1 MAKIFIVDDPKSGN
15 KELYER
21 VLNLGGHDL
30 LRTSSTTDIL
40 KPLFMFKPDIIIMD
54 IKSGDNSN
62 IANIRELKKHPN
74 FSETP
79 ILVILDEAAADIN
92 LAISAG
98 ASEYILKPIRETEL
112 TSRISL
118 LLNRM
123 NLFSDE
129 FAPGTLF
136 KNKYKIKSLLGK
148 GGDSTVYH
156 AINTE
161 TYPEIDVALKILQLR
176 KDAENFTQQFERET
190 SELSRLDHPNI
201 VKLLDHGNHDGTFY
215 VATEF
220 IEGNNLGD
228 IIKESPLAEESAISL
243 GLQVAEVL
251 KYMNEFGVIHRDI
264 KPDNIL
270 ISNLGEVKVVDFG
283 LAREEHQQTVSIKGE
298 MSGTPQYLAPEY
310 IDGKKL
316 TNKADIYSLG
326 ITLFYMTSGVLPFQ
340 ARTAMALL
348 NKQLNEPP
356 PVLSDTTSGIST
368 QFSDLIDK
376 MLIKDPLERI
386 SLEDLITTLQGLEK

>member
-1 MAKIFIVDDPKSGN
+1 MAKIFIVDDLESKN

-21 VLNLGGHDL
+21 VLNLGGHDI
-30 LRTSSTTDIL
+30 LRTSVTTDIL

-54 IKSGDNSN
+54 IKNGDNSN
-62 IANIRELKKHPN
+62 ITNIRELKKHPN

-79 ILVILDEAAADIN
+79 ILVILDETATDIN

-118 LLNRM
+118 LLNRI

-161 TYPEIDVALKILQLR
+161 TSPEIDVALKILRLR
-176 KDAENFTQQFERET
+176 KDADNFTQQFERET

-201 VKLLDHGNHDGTFY
+201 VKLLDHGNHEGTFY

-228 IIKESPLAEESAISL
+228 IIKDSPLTEASAVSL

-251 KYMNEFGVIHRDI
+251 KYMNEFGIIHRDI

-270 ISNLGEVKVVDFG
+270 ISTLGEVKVVDFG

-310 IDGKKL
+310 IDGKIL

-326 ITLFYMTSGVLPFQ
+326 ITLFYMTSGILPFK
-340 ARTAMALL
+340 ARTAMLY
-348 NKQLNEPP
+348 
-356 PVLSDTTSGIST
+356 
-368 QFSDLIDK
+368 
-376 MLIKDPLERI
+376 
-386 SLEDLITTLQGLEK
+386 